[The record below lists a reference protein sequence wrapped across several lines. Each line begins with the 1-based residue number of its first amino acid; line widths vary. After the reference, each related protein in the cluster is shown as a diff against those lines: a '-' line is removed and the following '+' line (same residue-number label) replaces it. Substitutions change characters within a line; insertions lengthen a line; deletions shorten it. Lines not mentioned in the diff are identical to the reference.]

1 MDTFFNGPL
10 GQIAG
15 IALEKLRNNNNSP
28 RRPSELET
36 IQSKYETLEAH
47 FLGVTRVLKPAIN
60 LLIESK
66 SADRVNKSGL
76 QEATCYYLDILGN
89 TLLRSATAKFLIQRA
104 KKLSQIPTKNIQC
117 PWLNLEF
124 LRHRDKDQI
133 ESIFRFWERAT
144 REVLPITQYWDKRLR
159 KSLESRYDYRDGLFD
174 WDFHMILKNRNTP
187 NLTHQ
192 EYRFW
197 RENGIA
203 FTWIEGEPSRSNPTL
218 ISNIIPEGKGFLHF
232 AYLGDIKNGPFF
244 TWALNED
251 YTNKKLRSTD
261 VAEKEV
267 MRSIYEIRE
276 KAPMCEEIFSA
287 HRDSTILTGTIV
299 TEMPSNEIE
308 QESWSNDKF
317 KIETINLEWIAIP
330 EIEIIFHPIEKL
342 NRFMEKEE
350 FHEKFSLIFLAHNM
364 TKQISN
370 LVPLLKRNCPFI
382 VESRKF
388 LIELKNEN
396 LTEFSA
402 ELQNIANENGL
413 RNVNNFDSQKQMFAR
428 FLKT

>member
-1 MDTFFNGPL
+1 MWWGISPPL
-10 GQIAG
+10 DLQEEIKKTDSNDL
-15 IALEKLRNNNNSP
+15 LEFLIVGESDARHVIKTISSLYKHP
-28 RRPSELET
+28 RRKLKFHIIEATIEQINRSILFLSTCLET
-36 IQSKYETLEAH
+36 
-47 FLGVTRVLKPAIN
+47 N
-60 LLIESK
+60 L
-66 SADRVNKSGL
+66 GL

-133 ESIFRFWERAT
+133 ESIF
-144 REVLPITQYWDKRLR
+144 
-159 KSLESRYDYRDGLFD
+159 
-174 WDFHMILKNRNTP
+174 
-187 NLTHQ
+187 
-192 EYRFW
+192 RFW